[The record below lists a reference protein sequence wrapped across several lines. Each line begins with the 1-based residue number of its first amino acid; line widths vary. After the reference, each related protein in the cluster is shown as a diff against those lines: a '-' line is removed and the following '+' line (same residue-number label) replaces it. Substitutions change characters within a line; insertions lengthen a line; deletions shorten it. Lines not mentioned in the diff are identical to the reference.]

1 MTTQPQYRKLPGRS
15 GIFVRHSLWMGA
27 DHLLSVRRNP
37 FSESY
42 RRFYFAD
49 IQAIVVTE
57 LPDLLAF
64 SGYTAA
70 VLVMVTAV
78 ALLYT
83 GHPAWGIFC
92 ALLSLL
98 SFFLGWRSAN
108 CACYLQTSISSET
121 LPSLRRQADAAEAVT
136 QLKTEIERTQGS
148 VSAEVLEASPTDTRA
163 GRPSTPKPALRHCT
177 GQVHW
182 IAFSLMLVRGALSA
196 ISLKSVASIPLGI
209 VAAVVGTTILLLLIL
224 AAIQQRNSD
233 LALGVR
239 RLVYVTLAFYIASG
253 LTSFAVSI
261 YIAAHLGP
269 RATSQAMIMEDPALK
284 AYGLVDLIGFLLL
297 GCTGLIL
304 MWRHQRTVRT
314 PPPIELGNGE

>member
-1 MTTQPQYRKLPGRS
+1 MTTQPQYRELPGRS
-15 GIFVRHSLWMGA
+15 GIFVRDSLWMGT

-49 IQAIVVTE
+49 IQAIVVTDI
-57 LPDLLAF
+57 PDLLAF
-64 SGYTAA
+64 SSYTAA
-70 VLVMVTAV
+70 ILVMVTAA
-78 ALLYT
+78 ALMYT

-98 SFFLGWRSAN
+98 SFFVGFRSAN
-108 CACYLQTSISSET
+108 CACYLQTSIST
-121 LPSLRRQADAAEAVT
+121 AMLPSLRRQVDAGKAVEL
-136 QLKTEIERTQGS
+136 LKVEIEKAQGS
-148 VSAEVLEASPTDTRA
+148 VSAEVLTSGAVDARAARVSTAEA
-163 GRPSTPKPALRHCT
+163 ALRHAS

-182 IAFSLMLVRGALSA
+182 IAFSLMLVRGAVSA
-196 ISLKSVASIPLGI
+196 ISLKGVVSIPLGV
-209 VAAVVGTTILLLLIL
+209 VAAVIGTTILLLLIL

-233 LALGVR
+233 LPLGVR

-253 LTSFAVSI
+253 LVSFAVSI

-269 RATSQAMIMEDPALK
+269 RATSQAMILEDPALK
-284 AYGLVDLIGFLLL
+284 MYGLVDLIGFLAL

-304 MWRHQRTVRT
+304 MWRHQREVHT
-314 PPPIELGNGE
+314 PPPIELGNGG